1 MTVKCKVTECPWIIG
16 GMFCSKGFVFINQN
30 GTCNWLYNGR
40 GEVRQNWRDKGE
52 ERSGKV
58 TKEEKEGAGAGS
70 VT

>member
-1 MTVKCKVTECPWIIG
+1 
-16 GMFCSKGFVFINQN
+16 
-30 GTCNWLYNGR
+30 LYNGR